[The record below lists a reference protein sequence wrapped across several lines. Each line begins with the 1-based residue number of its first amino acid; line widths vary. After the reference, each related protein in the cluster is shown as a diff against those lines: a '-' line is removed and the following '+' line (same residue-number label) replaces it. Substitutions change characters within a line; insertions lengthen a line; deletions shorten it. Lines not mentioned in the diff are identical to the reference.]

1 MALGHVIAIGSRL
14 SYDPNM
20 TQPSALKTFLW
31 FQNDLEEALA
41 FYRETFKDVVVREE
55 NRMGEGAP
63 LFTADFTIFGHEF
76 IGMCIEGGPAFN
88 SAISLSIQC
97 DGQEET
103 DRLWA
108 AITKEGAEGQC
119 GWCTDKWGV
128 SWQITPMQM
137 RDFLGHEDPEKAQKN
152 WESLRSMGKIQLS
165 DFVS

>member
-63 LFTADFTIFGHEF
+63 LFTADFTIFGHAF

-137 RDFLGHEDPEKAQKN
+137 RDFLEHEDPEKAQKN

>member
-14 SYDPNM
+14 SYNPNM

-41 FYRETFKDVVVREE
+41 FYRESFKDVVVREE

-76 IGMCIEGGPAFN
+76 IGMCIEGGLAFN

-152 WESLRSMGKIQLS
+152 WESLRSMGKMQLS
-165 DFVS
+165 EFVS

>member
-1 MALGHVIAIGSRL
+1 
-14 SYDPNM
+14 
-20 TQPSALKTFLW
+20 
-31 FQNDLEEALA
+31 
-41 FYRETFKDVVVREE
+41 
-55 NRMGEGAP
+55 
-63 LFTADFTIFGHEF
+63 
-76 IGMCIEGGPAFN
+76 MCIEGGPAFN

-137 RDFLGHEDPEKAQKN
+137 REYLGNSNPEIAQQN
-152 WESLRSMGKIQLS
+152 WQALREMKKIDLTLFKS
-165 DFVS
+165 KKVSRFTPSVLEILRQDLRRPVG